1 MSNHDFGHE
10 NMFFRKL
17 CHKITYEDENN
28 TYESINRSAYLRNI
42 VSLQQLVLYSVL

>member
-1 MSNHDFGHE
+1 MPNHDFGHE

-28 TYESINRSAYLRNI
+28 TQTSYVTEKHDIK
-42 VSLQQLVLYSVL
+42 

>member
-17 CHKITYEDENN
+17 CDKITYEDKNN
-28 TYESINRSAYLRNI
+28 TYESINITLAYNNWYYI
-42 VSLQQLVLYSVL
+42 VYYD